1 VSFFKKSTISYK
13 NGRVD
18 ADAIREPTFTNFY
31 LSLQTTDRGFLEI
44 VQLLT
49 HKLSLQNPNT
59 IQKKPNQYHITLA
72 DLHGIEINDS
82 LLEKINDSLINLPPL
97 IINGEL
103 QKPIVDEKKQKVV
116 FWLHLKNNP
125 FIITLQFLISS
136 FIPRKTEKKFV
147 PHVTLLKILKTTA
160 YNQQY
165 KDLKTNLTANFD
177 KIVITANIDDQ
188 KEVVLFEKEI

>member
-1 VSFFKKSTISYK
+1 MPRI
-13 NGRVD
+13 
-18 ADAIREPTFTNFY
+18 
-31 LSLQTTDRGFLEI
+31 
-44 VQLLT
+44 
-49 HKLSLQNPNT
+49 
-59 IQKKPNQYHITLA
+59 
-72 DLHGIEINDS
+72 
-82 LLEKINDSLINLPPL
+82 

-147 PHVTLLKILKTTA
+147 PHVTLLKILKTNT

-165 KDLKTNLTANFD
+165 KDLKTNLSAHFD